1 VATPGVHSEVEPRRV
16 LQAAEIRLDRAA
28 HLVWVKQTPVF
39 LTLLEFRLLETLLEN
54 ADHLLASAELLESIW
69 GPAFSGDPGT
79 LAVYI
84 LRLRKKIERRPRAP
98 HHIRTVRGIGYVFD
112 TTPV

>member
-1 VATPGVHSEVEPRRV
+1 VATPGVHPEVNSRGV

-28 HLVWVKQTPVF
+28 HLVWVKQTPVT

-54 ADHLLASAELLESIW
+54 ADHVLASAQLLDWIW
-69 GPAFSGDPGT
+69 GPVFSGDPGT

-84 LRLRKKIERRPRAP
+84 LRLRKKLERRPRAP

>member
-1 VATPGVHSEVEPRRV
+1 VATPDADPKVEPRRV

-28 HLVWVKQTPVF
+28 HLVWVKHSPVI

-79 LAVYI
+79 LAVHI
-84 LRLRKKIERRPRAP
+84 LRLRKKIERRPGAA